1 MYKKF
6 LTGQYRV
13 DDRNLRLCRV
23 YYNTSRVLPIFAK
36 KGYCTL
42 SKSQLV
48 LRLITKQ
55 TSGKKIQFK
64 ENEKE

>member
-1 MYKKF
+1 MIGIYDCVGF
-6 LTGQYRV
+6 ITTLAGF
-13 DDRNLRLCRV
+13 
-23 YYNTSRVLPIFAK
+23 LPIFAK

-55 TSGKKIQFK
+55 TSGKRYSLRKMKKNKDQNSIFG
-64 ENEKE
+64 